1 MIVYITM
8 MQASDFNF
16 LFENHERTG
25 VAHVKY
31 RAPCQNVS
39 MSKKLERHP
48 HTRIWCMPNFT
59 GGAFLDLREIFM

>member
-1 MIVYITM
+1 M

-25 VAHVKY
+25 VAHVN
-31 RAPCQNVS
+31 P

-48 HTRIWCMPNFT
+48 HTRIWCVPNFT